1 MSELEDIRAF
11 VEVVE
16 GQGFSAAAR
25 RLGVSKSIVSRR
37 IARLESDLGARLIS
51 RTTRG
56 VNPTEAGMEFKARG
70 ERILAELE
78 EARDAVAQSGQA
90 IVGALRVAAPLS
102 FLRHAAPVLAE
113 LAAAHPLLKVETAY
127 SDARIDLIAERFDC
141 AIRIGS
147 LPDSSL
153 VARRIS
159 PITGILVASPAYL
172 DVRGRP
178 TTPADLAQHEML
190 VRTGRLDAES
200 LPLRSGRETVSIRLN
215 GRFKADNGEAL
226 YHAAL
231 AGLGIAALPTFLL
244 HEAINAGTLEVVLRD
259 YALQEAALFLVRPP
273 GPASGKVRVLTDLLV
288 ERFGGEPYWDQCR
301 LAHPPVS
308 AAR

>member
-16 GQGFSAAAR
+16 GHGFSAAAR

-56 VNPTEAGMEFKARG
+56 VSPTEAGIEFKLRG
-70 ERILAELE
+70 ERILADLE

-90 IVGALRVAAPLS
+90 IVGSLRVAAPLS

-113 LAAAHPLLKVETAY
+113 LAAAHPLLKIETAY
-127 SDARIDLIAERFDC
+127 SDARIDMIAERFDC

-153 VARRIS
+153 VARRIA
-159 PITGILVASPAYL
+159 PIAGVLVASPAYL
-172 DVRGRP
+172 AAHGRP
-178 TTPADLAQHEML
+178 KTPAELSQHEML
-190 VRTGRLDAES
+190 VRTGRMDTES
-200 LPLRSGRETVSIRLN
+200 LPLQSSRETVTVRLS

-226 YHAAL
+226 YHAAI
-231 AGLGIAALPTFLL
+231 AGLGIVALPTFLL
-244 HEAINAGTLEVVLRD
+244 HDALTAGSLEVVLPE
-259 YALQEAALFLVRPP
+259 YAMPEAALYLVRPP
-273 GPASGKVRVLTDLLV
+273 GPASGKVRALTDLLV
-288 ERFGGEPYWDQCR
+288 ERLGGEPYWDQCR
-301 LAHPPVS
+301 LAHPPAS
-308 AAR
+308 AAG